1 MTFAGEMP
9 DVMTSAIPTRQVN
22 VDSQQERVKD
32 ELVHTQDHQYH
43 KPILIQVHP
52 PAAQMF

>member
-1 MTFAGEMP
+1 MEVTTFAGEMP
-9 DVMTSAIPTRQVN
+9 EAMTSAILTRQVN

-43 KPILIQVHP
+43 KRTLTQVQV
-52 PAAQMF
+52 PAA